1 MQQFLLL
8 LCSLFLGLVCY
19 YSVIRIHSD
28 LRKPYVVLLAYRFLF
43 FTIQSFFFYSIY
55 KNQLDPFFYHK
66 TLITLFDDFR
76 SYPFDFILF
85 LKGEYATIHIDPEL
99 KIYLAT
105 EIRAAFFLKV
115 LSPFFALSAN
125 NYYLLGAWLTFFGS
139 LCLVSFL
146 SLFKHTPSLLIW
158 LLVLV
163 IPSFTFWTVGVLKE
177 AFVLPVLFLL
187 IYFLNKIIDSNGKDI
202 FSILLFLVFCSL
214 CWYVKYYLVAIFLL
228 ATIVYVINSKILYS
242 FNTVLFSILVLAT
255 AIIGLGFMHP
265 ALNWSML
272 PEVIYISN
280 HLTCTKYVDAY
291 ACIPFDID
299 MTWNSIMLNY
309 PKAMVYAFF
318 SPFPWQIHNLTSLL
332 AASENYVFVVLL
344 MCVIYRWVTKKITFS
359 NAELFGLFIILLL
372 GALLIMASPN
382 IGSFSRYRIFYFP
395 IYAYI
400 ILKHSGMP
408 YNALF
413 LRVKNWIEK

>member
-43 FTIQSFFFYSIY
+43 FAVQSFFFYSIY
-55 KNQLDPFFYHK
+55 KNQLDPFFYHQ
-66 TLITLFDDFR
+66 TLITLFDDFKN
-76 SYPFDFILF
+76 YPSDVVLF
-85 LKGEYATIHIDPEL
+85 LKGEYATMHIDPKL

-105 EIRAAFFLKV
+105 EVRAAFFLKV

-139 LCLVSFL
+139 LCLAAFL
-146 SLFKHTPSLLIW
+146 SLFKRSSNIVIW
-158 LLVLV
+158 LIVIL
-163 IPSFTFWTVGVLKE
+163 IPSFTFWTVGVVKE
-177 AFVLPVLFLL
+177 AFVIPVLFFL
-187 IYFLNKIIDSNGKDI
+187 IPLLNKIIDRKGKDV
-202 FSILLFLVFCSL
+202 FSIIFFLVFCWL

-228 ATIVYVINSKILYS
+228 GGIVYFINSKISYS
-242 FNTVLFSILVLAT
+242 FNTVLFSIIVIST
-255 AIIGLGFMHP
+255 AVIGLGFMHP
-265 ALNWSML
+265 ALYWNIF

-291 ACIPFDID
+291 PCIPFDLD

-332 AASENYVFVVLL
+332 AAVENYIFVVLL
-344 MCVIYRWVTKKITFS
+344 ISMIYRWATKKTTVS
-359 NAELFGLFIILLL
+359 NAELFGLFIILMM
-372 GALLIMASPN
+372 GGLLIMASPN
-382 IGSFSRYRIFYFP
+382 IGSFSRYRIFYLP
-395 IYAYI
+395 VYAYL
-400 ILKHSGMP
+400 ILKHSGIG
-408 YNALF
+408 YSAVF
-413 LRVKNWIEK
+413 LRFKNWIEK